1 MPQKSPNLPDL
12 MQRGHFIPLRD
23 PTNRDRSRFR
33 QGAHLGQ
40 FPMRAGQDGDL
51 RPVGCSQSAQA
62 LDFGDGRLSLAAA
75 IRSPDYLHLAFRS
88 QVTLAK
94 LTARRQHFPMAINPD
109 RVFGFHPIRVTS
121 NELVRGLGDVA
132 GGPVVL
138 NEVMHIGIVILPE
151 SADELHVGAAEGV
164 NVLIVVANRQNGEFE
179 VGIIQR
185 LAGNSADQFVLRP
198 VDILILIHQ
207 NILET
212 RQQPVPDFVRL
223 EAGESGLPAQKL

>member
-1 MPQKSPNLPDL
+1 M
-12 MQRGHFIPLRD
+12 
-23 PTNRDRSRFR
+23 
-33 QGAHLGQ
+33 GQ

-88 QVTLAK
+88 RSRWPNSPPAGSISRCDQ
-94 LTARRQHFPMAINPD
+94 PD

-138 NEVMHIGIVILPE
+138 
-151 SADELHVGAAEGV
+151 
-164 NVLIVVANRQNGEFE
+164 
-179 VGIIQR
+179 
-185 LAGNSADQFVLRP
+185 
-198 VDILILIHQ
+198 
-207 NILET
+207 T
-212 RQQPVPDFVRL
+212 R
-223 EAGESGLPAQKL
+223 